1 MTRTMLVLLAFVLA
15 GSHATAAQ
23 EQAATR
29 SCDVPLKEVPRL
41 TLLGIRTGRLASG
54 QSICLEIPLNLGE
67 FVRISIDA
75 DSAYLRARLLGPQ
88 RNPLQV
94 TLIWSFFP
102 SLPLAAE
109 AAKSGSHFVELSA
122 PATLPPT
129 QSLTYRVQLVDWVSA
144 KDRAARQE
152 MLRRDA
158 RVAWLEEH
166 ARTVRSIAPADT
178 NFADLEFLR
187 DVLQGARVVLLGE
200 GDHGGGSD
208 VLAHT
213 RLTKFLHERMGFDV
227 VAFEAGL
234 HSTSVAWRALQTD
247 MPPRE
252 ALLKGVFGIL
262 ARSAQAEDMIR
273 YLSAHARMS
282 RPLEVTGFDSQLTGT
297 AATSLLP
304 ELQDFLRR
312 RAVGSVLTDSQA
324 VATRVLA
331 GIMDR
336 SFARDRST
344 LPSAAEQSQTVQT
357 LRQAALDIEDR
368 ASDPD
373 AQFWAQVLR
382 STATQVGLLLDN
394 LRSGDNRNYTSGRD
408 RQMAENL
415 NWLVNTK
422 YAGRKV
428 VVWAHTSH
436 VMRSP
441 EATSHGKIAG
451 YTMGEG
457 VWRALGKE
465 SFAIGF
471 TSYTGTTHWL
481 TVPDEYDQD
490 LIPEQ
495 HAAFDFETLMDAAGH
510 EIAFVDLRAARQRGD
525 WIGGRFVASALYLMP
540 EEAEWSR
547 ALDAFLFIRTQQP
560 RRTIK

>member
-1 MTRTMLVLLAFVLA
+1 MTRTMLVLLAFMLA
-15 GSHATAAQ
+15 GSPAAPAQ
-23 EQAATR
+23 EKDATR
-29 SCDVPLKEVPRL
+29 ACDAPPQELPRL
-41 TLLGIRTGRLASG
+41 SLLAIRTGRLAPG
-54 QSICLEIPLNLGE
+54 QSTCFELPLSRGE
-67 FVRISIDA
+67 FARISIDA
-75 DSAYLRARLLGPQ
+75 DSAYLRARLLGP
-88 RNPLQV
+88 RRSPLQV

-109 AAKSGSHFVELSA
+109 AAESGSHFVELSA
-122 PATLPPT
+122 PATLPT

-144 KDRAARQE
+144 KDRSARRE
-152 MLRRDA
+152 NLRRDA
-158 RVAWLEEH
+158 RVAWLQQH
-166 ARTVRSIAPADT
+166 ARTIRSIAPEDT
-178 NFADLEFLR
+178 NFTDLEFLR
-187 DVLQGARVVLLGE
+187 EILQGVRIVLLGE

-213 RLTKFLHERMGFDV
+213 RITKFLHERMGFDV

-234 HSTSVAWRALQTD
+234 HSTSAAWRALQTE
-247 MPPRE
+247 MQPRE
-252 ALLKGVFGIL
+252 ALLKGVFGIFG
-262 ARSAQAEDMIR
+262 RSAQAEDMIR
-273 YLSAHARMS
+273 YLSVRARTS

-297 AATSLLP
+297 AATTLLP
-304 ELQDFLRR
+304 ELQDFLRQ
-312 RAVGSVLTDSQA
+312 RAVASVLTDSQA

-344 LPSAAEQSQTVQT
+344 LPSAAEQSRTIEA
-357 LRQAALDIEDR
+357 LRQTALDIEGR
-368 ASDPD
+368 ASDAE

-394 LRSGDNRNYTSGRD
+394 LRTGDNRNYTSGRD

-441 EATSHGKIAG
+441 EATTPGRIVG

-457 VWRALGKE
+457 VWRALGRE

-471 TSYTGTTHWL
+471 TSYIGTTHWL

-490 LIPEQ
+490 VIPGQ
-495 HAAFDFETLMDAAGH
+495 HPAVDFETLMDAAGH
-510 EIAFVDLRAARQRGD
+510 EIGFVDLRAARQRGD
-525 WIGGRFVASALYLMP
+525 WIGGRFVASPLYLMP

-547 ALDAFLFIRTQQP
+547 ALDALFFIRTQQP
-560 RRTIK
+560 RRSVK

>member
-1 MTRTMLVLLAFVLA
+1 MTRTMLVLLAFILM
-15 GSHATAAQ
+15 GSRAIAAQ
-23 EQAATR
+23 EQEATR
-29 SCDVPLKEVPRL
+29 PCIAPLKELPRL
-41 TLLGIRTGRLASG
+41 SLLTVRTGQLTSG
-54 QSICLEIPLNLGE
+54 QSICLELRLNRGE
-67 FVRISIDA
+67 FARISIDA
-75 DSAYLRARLLGPQ
+75 DSAYLRARLLGPR

-109 AAKSGSHFVELSA
+109 AAESGSHFVELTA
-122 PATLPPT
+122 PATLQPT
-129 QSLTYRVQLVDWVSA
+129 QSLTYRVQLVDWLSA
-144 KDRAARQE
+144 KDRAERRE
-152 MLRRDA
+152 NLRRDA
-158 RVAWLEEH
+158 RVAWLQQH
-166 ARTVRSIAPADT
+166 ARTVRSIAPEDT
-178 NFADLEFLR
+178 NFTDLEFLR
-187 DVLQGARVVLLGE
+187 EVLQGVRVVLLGE

-213 RLTKFLHERMGFDV
+213 RITKFLHERMGFDV

-234 HSTSVAWRALQTD
+234 HSTSAAWRALHTE

-262 ARSAQAEDMIR
+262 GRSAQAEDMIR
-273 YLSAHARMS
+273 YLSEKARTS

-297 AATSLLP
+297 AATTLLP
-304 ELQDFLRR
+304 ELQDFLRQ
-312 RAVGSVLTDSQA
+312 RAVASVLTDSQA

-336 SFARDRST
+336 RFARDRST
-344 LPSAAEQSQTVQT
+344 LPSAIEQSQTVEA
-357 LRQAALDIEDR
+357 LRQAALDIESR

-373 AQFWAQVLR
+373 ALFWAQVLR

-415 NWLVNTK
+415 NWLINTK

-441 EATSHGKIAG
+441 EATTPGRIAG

-457 VWRALGKE
+457 VWRALGEE

-490 LIPEQ
+490 VIPGQ
-495 HAAFDFETLMDAAGH
+495 HPAFDFETLMDAAGH
-510 EIAFVDLRAARQRGD
+510 EIAFVDLRAARQRAE

-547 ALDAFLFIRTQQP
+547 ALDALLFIRTQEP
-560 RRTIK
+560 RRAVK